1 MMGAASGDGL
11 SAAARL
17 LERERR
23 IAAIESGQGLLLES
37 SAPGECLACLH
48 GPLLADP
55 ARVGL
60 VIIPDDTHPL
70 CRAAR
75 ASALPV
81 RAMVVTLVLF

>member
-1 MMGAASGDGL
+1 MTGAASGEGL

-60 VIIPDDTHPL
+60 VIVPDDSHPL

-75 ASALPV
+75 ASAIGP
-81 RAMVVTLVLF
+81 RAARRHT